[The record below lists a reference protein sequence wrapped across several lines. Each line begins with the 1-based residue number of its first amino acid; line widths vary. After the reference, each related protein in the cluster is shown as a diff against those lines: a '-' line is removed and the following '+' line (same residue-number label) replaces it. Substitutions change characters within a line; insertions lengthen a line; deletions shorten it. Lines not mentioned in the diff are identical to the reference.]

1 VPKFDPPSTNNGG
14 GFVTAVVDSLQ
25 FLHTDHLGSPVAA
38 TDADGNVVGTAS
50 YYPFGELRQGTGLF
64 DTTRG
69 FTGQIHDA
77 GTGLNFYNARYM
89 DSALGRFISP
99 DSIVPNPANPSNYNR
114 FAYVNNSPLVYTDP
128 TGHCS
133 YVGEH
138 DSCDYIAEGSSVGFG
153 IYTQHAIVRMA
164 AEDERLEQLTEL
176 KSELIQTLQTKPGLN
191 LSKSDVLRGE
201 NNAKRIVKEAH
212 ELLDA
217 DNFEK
222 LVAERQQRLNFRD
235 SQQNDNDDSGPSL
248 RDGFVGVGTMFVGAY
263 YATQG
268 TVTVIASTIALPETG
283 GLSASGILI
292 GIGQVYV
299 VTDIFLNGLCI
310 ATDRCF
316 NLPYLPVFSQ

>member
-1 VPKFDPPSTNNGG
+1 
-14 GFVTAVVDSLQ
+14 VTASFAETSGRASLQ
-25 FLHTDHLGSPVAA
+25 YLHTDHLGSPVAA

-50 YYPFGELRQGTGLF
+50 YYPFGELRSGSGLF

-69 FTGQIHDA
+69 FTGQVHDA

-176 KSELIQTLQTKPGLN
+176 KSELIQTLQATPGLN
-191 LSKSDVLRGE
+191 LGKSDVLRKE
-201 NNAKRIVKEAH
+201 DRAKQIVNEAN

-222 LVAERQQRLNFRD
+222 LVAERQGRLTISDPQQKDASD
-235 SQQNDNDDSGPSL
+235 SRVPNGNLAVGIIEIAAGGIVTSFGAVLTVSAIVFPPASPATAVSGVFL
-248 RDGFVGVGTMFVGAY
+248 INLGVGAIVCG
-263 YATQG
+263 
-268 TVTVIASTIALPETG
+268 VSTLQEKACYP
-283 GLSASGILI
+283 
-292 GIGQVYV
+292 
-299 VTDIFLNGLCI
+299 DW
-310 ATDRCF
+310 
-316 NLPYLPVFSQ
+316 